1 MKRLKRMTAWL
12 MAICMLNF
20 GGICPNISLVASA
33 AAADDGI
40 SLQLGSIM
48 ASGETIGAYVFV
60 RVSADATGTE
70 IHIPAT
76 VYKTGTDEGWST
88 EGASADAEYQ
98 VIEFNGVGYASGD
111 AESNALKVIG
121 FEGKVPL
128 IDVDLNQLKNSY
140 YIKVLKEYASGD
152 AYETLKNALN
162 ENCFTVSSL
171 DNKLLSVKNPDAVS
185 GDAAAFADVEKQLE
199 VKDVVTG
206 EKLNNAS
213 FKWYKDEA
221 HQNAVTNNTKIPAD
235 GTYYYTVE
243 VSGYEPVDGSID
255 LEAAQTD
262 AEEFTITSD
271 GVALTMRVLNNASGD
286 AVRIKS
292 ATASADAAAG
302 TPYTIPATA
311 TNKDNGKI
319 YTVTEIGSGVF
330 GDAEEHT
337 KFTSYVIPESVK
349 VIADKAFGQ
358 NVSHDD
364 ALLLRFA
371 ATTKDALPKLT
382 AQYNSN
388 RFGLVFSNQLTE
400 NDINSWKNDSQSQLS
415 NYQSF
420 FVANPATDKILKPG
434 NVQAAD
440 SALYTQHLSDIA
452 ITATDFTDFETKAPV
467 TVTGG
472 WDNPNYAFS
481 FADSN
486 HNYPYTYRADGYG
499 NIVIGTKTVIPYT
512 ASGFSYALEGTGLYV
527 TAYNAGKDSVSSAE
541 KKANKEVDIPAAE
554 SDATG
559 ATYPVIGINTM
570 NRNTTLE
577 HLNIPASVSSIK
589 EDAFIGCDYMQINVA
604 TDNVS
609 YASAGGF
616 LYNKPM
622 TKLISAA
629 CASGK
634 TYLPAGIELI
644 GDHAFESNGRVQD
657 LYIPAS
663 VTKIGESNNGHSLQ
677 ATQLRDIYFFNSDN
691 ITTLTFMGSVF
702 GGATK
707 NIWVPTGT
715 KAAYEAAIQ
724 NQWKGNIEL
733 REWIPTYDET
743 LTLTDYKEFPLT
755 AVNGVNKTY
764 TWTTSDANVVG
775 ISATT
780 GATANIH
787 AMATSGTATI
797 TATATDGSGM
807 SKWQVTVNVPANL
820 VNPWAVPQYSLKVS
834 KSSVTMGAKA
844 GKKVDSITLTV
855 SASDKSKVTVSS
867 ASTSNKKVATVTK
880 KGNKITIKAVA
891 KKKGTATITVKD
903 AKGKTAKVKVT
914 VKKAPKKAKL
924 KKSSITLKKKKSY
937 TIALKNTASAKLTY
951 KTSNKKIATVS
962 SSGKVTAKKKGS
974 CKITVTTYNG
984 KKATLKVK
992 VK

>member
-20 GGICPNISLVASA
+20 GGAFSNISLVASA
-33 AAADDGI
+33 AANDDGI
-40 SLQLGSIM
+40 SLEFLKLGH
-48 ASGETIGAYVFV
+48 ASGEAEVCV
-60 RVSADATGTE
+60 LVSAGATGTE
-70 IHIPAT
+70 VHIPAT
-76 VYKTGTDEGWST
+76 YLFDTNEGSASG
-88 EGASADAEYQ
+88 EASADAEYQ
-98 VIEFNGVGYASGD
+98 VTMFDGVHYASGD

-121 FEGKVPL
+121 FEGKVPN
-128 IDVDLNQLKNSY
+128 IPNSVDDAVSNQLKSY
-140 YIKVLKEYASGD
+140 YIKVLEEYASGD
-152 AYETLKNALN
+152 AYEKIKNLLE

-185 GDAAAFADVEKQLE
+185 GDAATFADVEKQLE

-206 EKLNNAS
+206 EKLNNAT

-243 VSGYEPVDGSID
+243 ISGYEPVDGSID

-311 TNKDNGKI
+311 TNNGKE
-319 YTVTEIGSGVF
+319 YKVTEIGSGVF

-337 KFTSYVIPESVK
+337 QFTSYVIPESVK

-358 NVSHDD
+358 NLSHDD
-364 ALLLRFA
+364 ALLLRFV
-371 ATTKDALPKLT
+371 ATTKDALPKLM
-382 AQYNSN
+382 AQYSSN
-388 RFGLVFSNQLTE
+388 RFGLIFSNQLTE
-400 NDINSWKNDSQSQLS
+400 NDINSWKNDSQSQLN

-420 FVANPATDKILKPG
+420 FVANPATDKILRAG

-440 SALYTQHLSDIA
+440 SALYTQHLMDIA
-452 ITATDFTDFETKAPV
+452 ITPTDFTDFETKVSVAV
-467 TVTGG
+467 VGG
-472 WDNPNYAFS
+472 WDNPYYAFS

-486 HNYPYTYRADGYG
+486 HNYSYSYTAEGYG
-499 NIVIGTKTVIPYT
+499 NGITGTKTVIPYT

-577 HLNIPASVSSIK
+577 HLNIPASVSNIK

-715 KAAYEAAIQ
+715 KTAYEAAIQ
-724 NQWKGNIEL
+724 NQWKGNIEI

-820 VNPWAVPQYSLKVS
+820 VNPWAVPQYSLKLS

-844 GKKVDSITLTV
+844 GKKVDSITITV

-924 KKSSITLKKKKSY
+924 KKSSITLKEKKSY

>member
-1 MKRLKRMTAWL
+1 MKRLKQMTAWL

-20 GGICPNISLVASA
+20 GGAFSNVSLVASA
-33 AAADDGI
+33 AAGDDGL
-40 SLQLGSIM
+40 SLAYTVLEQ
-48 ASGETIGAYVFV
+48 ASGEAGVTVM
-60 RVSADATGTE
+60 VSADATGTE

-76 VYKTGTDEGWST
+76 VSGDNEGFASG
-88 EGASADAEYQ
+88 EASADAEYQ
-98 VIEFNGVGYASGD
+98 VTSFSGVQYASGD
-111 AESNALKVIG
+111 AKSNALKVIG
-121 FEGKVPL
+121 FEGKVPTS
-128 IDVDLNQLKNSY
+128 IDASILNALKNNY
-140 YIKVLKEYASGD
+140 FVKVLKDNASGD
-152 AYETLKNALN
+152 AYNQLKDSD
-162 ENCFTVSSL
+162 NCYVVSSL
-171 DNKLLSVKNPDAVS
+171 DNKLLGVKNPDAVS
-185 GDAAAFADVEKQLE
+185 GDAATFADVEKQLE
-199 VKDVVTG
+199 VKDVVTD
-206 EKLNNAS
+206 EKLNNVT
-213 FKWYKDEA
+213 FKWYKDEN
-221 HQNAVTNNTKIPAD
+221 HQTAVNNNTEIPED

-243 VSGYEPVDGSID
+243 ASGYEKAASSIE
-255 LEAAQTD
+255 LEAAD
-262 AEEFTITSD
+262 ADTEEFTIVSE
-271 GVALTMRVLNNASGD
+271 GVTLTMRVLNNASGD

-292 ATASADAAAG
+292 AAASADATAG

-311 TNKDNGKI
+311 ANNGKT

-330 GDAEEHT
+330 GDAEKHT

-358 NVSHDD
+358 NLSHDD
-364 ALLLRFA
+364 ALLLRFM
-371 ATTKDALPKLT
+371 ATTKETLPKLS

-388 RFGLVFSNQLTE
+388 RFGLVFHNQLTE
-400 NDINSWKNDSQSQLS
+400 SDINSWKNESQSQLS

-420 FVANPATDKILKPG
+420 FVAYPATDKILKPG
-434 NVQAAD
+434 NVQASD

-452 ITATDFTDFETKAPV
+452 IMATDFTDFETKAAV
-467 TVTGG
+467 AVTGG
-472 WDNPNYAFS
+472 WDNPGYAFS

-486 HNYPYTYRADGYG
+486 HNYPYTFWATGYG
-499 NIVIGTKTVIPYT
+499 NRVTGTKTVIPYT

-577 HLNIPASVSSIK
+577 HLNIPASVSNIK
-589 EDAFIGCDYMQINVA
+589 EEAFIGCDYMQINVA
-604 TDNVS
+604 TDNVN

-644 GDHAFESNGRVQD
+644 GDHAFESNGMVQD

-677 ATQLRDIYFFNSDN
+677 ATQLRNIYFFNSDN

-775 ISATT
+775 ITATT
-780 GATANIH
+780 AATANIH

-903 AKGKTAKVKVT
+903 AKGKTVKVKVT

-937 TIALKNTASAKLTY
+937 TIALKNTASAKLSF